1 LSAQASVVAHC
12 LAVAASSTSSRPQT
26 QQRTSVSVAHV
37 YPDVMVV
44 QIFARLFVQLNH
56 GLPRVCEQWQEMLM
70 ITALNHVHPLCMVAL
85 LFRCIKKVI
94 TILGQVTES
103 GLTDIRVRRGPSSVW
118 FGISYTVSAVNP
130 QLCPAGRLGR
140 QPTRCRCDSAPPHF
154 TLERA
159 ICPQRPSGVWLIST
173 TMYFS
178 SLEVTSF
185 ACVCVL
191 RTLFP
196 YICRTRSLVCA
207 ASFKARRGTVAL
219 CFASVIPSVSP

>member
-37 YPDVMVV
+37 CPDVMVV

-70 ITALNHVHPLCMVAL
+70 ITLLCMVAL

-103 GLTDIRVRRGPSSVW
+103 GLTNIRLRRGPSSSVW
-118 FGISYTVSAVNP
+118 FGIPYTVSAVNP

-140 QPTRCRCDSAPPHF
+140 QPMRYRCDCTAPLHSRKSHLSPEAWRCLTPIYDYVHLVF
-154 TLERA
+154 RSDVL
-159 ICPQRPSGVWLIST
+159 V
-173 TMYFS
+173 
-178 SLEVTSF
+178 
-185 ACVCVL
+185 CVCV
-191 RTLFP
+191 P
-196 YICRTRSLVCA
+196 
-207 ASFKARRGTVAL
+207 
-219 CFASVIPSVSP
+219 